1 MGTKSVDTFIW
12 FLSQFRF
19 VAMLFLRGG
28 SWPLWPP
35 PGRPGRLACPGRL
48 GCYQRPERTCC
59 LNACCFSPASKSMK
73 SLPKRVGIG
82 KVFVKHHTHTAAST
96 QHTAHS
102 TQHRAHGTE
111 RTAHSAQHTVH
122 IHWAS
127 ARAFWRS
134 GALALWL

>member
-19 VAMLFLRGG
+19 VAMLFFRGG

-59 LNACCFSPASKSMK
+59 LNACCFSPASKSMN